1 MSVEILPFD
10 AVSED
15 QVRAGMQAGFSDYAL
30 PLRLNPQQFAF
41 MMRQRGLDRAAS
53 FVAVADGAV
62 QSVWLTA
69 VDGARGY
76 LIASATAPAFR
87 GQGVARRLAER
98 CLDHLKAR
106 QVTTFQTEVLQQN
119 VTALALYRS
128 LGMEPRRGLASF
140 ELEVPREAA
149 PDGIAT
155 VAWSDIAGEVA
166 ALRDWAPSWQND
178 DAALARVADALRCVA
193 IREGAALAGYA
204 AFIPSTGTLAQI
216 AVRPDRRRRGIGKSL
231 LRALNASSPLRL
243 LNAQEDDAG
252 FAAFLLAAGGRPI
265 IGQWELH
272 VTLTS

>member
-53 FVAVADGAV
+53 FVVVADGAV

-69 VDGARGY
+69 VAGARGY
-76 LIASATAPAFR
+76 LIASATAPAYR
-87 GQGVARRLAER
+87 GKGVARRLAER

-140 ELEVPREAA
+140 EVEVPQDAA
-149 PDGIAT
+149 PDAIAT
-155 VAWSDIAGEVA
+155 VVWSDIAGEVA
-166 ALRDWAPSWQND
+166 GLRDWAPSWQND

-216 AVRPDRRRRGIGKSL
+216 AVRPDRRRRGIGKAL
-231 LRALNASSPLRL
+231 LRALDASSPLRL

-252 FAAFLLAAGGRPI
+252 FAAFMLAAGGRPI
-265 IGQWELH
+265 IGQWELQ
-272 VTLTS
+272 VTLSS